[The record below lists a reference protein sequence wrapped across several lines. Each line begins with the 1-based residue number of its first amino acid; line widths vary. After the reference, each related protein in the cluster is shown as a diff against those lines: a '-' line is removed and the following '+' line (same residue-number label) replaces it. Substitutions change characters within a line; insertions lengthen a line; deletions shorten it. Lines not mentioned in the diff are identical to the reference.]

1 MKLNIR
7 ELDLIVRS
15 LNEHV
20 ETMEKCDNRDNAG
33 HSGFEQEIFD
43 TRSLIQKV
51 ADQREEEM
59 CNMNRGYDP
68 SIRR

>member
-7 ELDLIVRS
+7 ELGLIERS

-20 ETMEKCDNRDNAG
+20 ETMEKRDNAG
-33 HSGFEQEIFD
+33 HNGFEQEIFD

-59 CNMNRGYDP
+59 CNMNRGL
-68 SIRR
+68 